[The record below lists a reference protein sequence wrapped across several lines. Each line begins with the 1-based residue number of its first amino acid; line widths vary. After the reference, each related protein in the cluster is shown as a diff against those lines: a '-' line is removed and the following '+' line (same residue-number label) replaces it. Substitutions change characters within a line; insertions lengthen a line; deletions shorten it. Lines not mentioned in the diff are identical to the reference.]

1 MDDGLEQHCKSFALE
16 NMKLVSI
23 INVWADC
30 LCLLPYCIENHLQ
43 FCDSVIVVWSAFS
56 NHGNYDDRIQFVE
69 HSNHK
74 DTLFIQVEPV
84 KGLKPLANETR
95 KRNSGISFAKSKG
108 FTHFFLSDADEMYKP
123 EEVEEVKKL
132 FADPHLNGVVCPL
145 VVYIGKPTLY
155 CEDHTL
161 VPFIHKINRDT
172 QAGNFKSYPYT
183 YDVNGHVHIDPSR
196 RLNETRGVVMC
207 NATMHHM
214 SYVRKDIDLKI
225 NNSSAKLYR
234 SEGTIKSDIANAKP
248 GYFSE
253 LYSKHLKESENFFDI
268 VI

>member
-1 MDDGLEQHCKSFALE
+1 ME

-30 LCLLPYCIENHLQ
+30 LCLLPYCIDNHLK
-43 FCDSVIVVWSAFS
+43 FCDTVIVMVSMTS
-56 NHGNYDDRIQFVE
+56 NHWVNDQRIYEYVHLNE
-69 HSNHK
+69 HKKNI
-74 DTLFIQVEPV
+74 LFIECEPV

-95 KRNSGISFAKSKG
+95 KRNAGIDYAKSKG

-132 FADPHLNGVVCPL
+132 FTDPHLNGVVCPL
-145 VVYIGKPTLY
+145 VVYVGKPTLY

-161 VPFIHKINRDT
+161 VPFIHKLNRDT

-183 YDVNGHVHIDPSR
+183 YDMNGHAHIDPSR
-196 RLNETRGVVMC
+196 RLNETRGIVMC
-207 NATMHHM
+207 NATMLHY
-214 SYVRKDIDLKI
+214 SYVRANIDLKI
-225 NNSSAKLYR
+225 NNSSAKLSR
-234 SEGTIKSDIANAKP
+234 SEAIIKRDIANAKP

-253 LYSKHLKESENFFDI
+253 LYSKHLKESPNFFEI
-268 VI
+268 HV